1 MNALSFLPRSSP
13 DSLGFELTV
22 DGRSLPDILG
32 VTDED
37 RLLPWWL
44 VQPAGLPPN
53 DEPDDPPG
61 RHLVAVCS
69 CGEPGCGRTT
79 CVVSSENDTIRLTDF
94 HSDSA
99 ETDVPVSFVFSLAN
113 YVSVFQAMAAE
124 AQRFGAARPPN
135 TP

>member
-1 MNALSFLPRSSP
+1 MNVLSFLSRSSP

-22 DGRSLPDILG
+22 DGQSLPGILG

-44 VQPAGLPPN
+44 VQPLGLPFN

-79 CVVSSENDTIRLTDF
+79 CVVTPEADTIRLTDF

-99 ETDVPVSFVFSLAN
+99 EADLPVSFVFSLAN
-113 YVSVFQAMAAE
+113 YAAVFQAMAAE
-124 AQRFGAARPPN
+124 GQRFGTSRSP
-135 TP
+135 TIS